1 MKLKYKYGRC
11 GGCGELVRLY
21 SIDKC
26 DNGDAL
32 FWYDCPNCRYCGV
45 VKAIDP
51 NIADTQEIL
60 SKFPDEKEDVENEN
74 DIIFDTDV
82 SDLMDKLIN
91 IKNKYYDTVSQVEL
105 FTIGMNNLKTII
117 KKLIWREDLNTEEK
131 DMIVNILKEDE
142 EENE

>member
-60 SKFPDEKEDVENEN
+60 SKFPDEKEEDIKNEKDL
-74 DIIFDTDV
+74 DINI
-82 SDLMDKLIN
+82 SELMDKMME
-91 IKNKYYDTVSQVEL
+91 IKTKYYDTVSQVEL

-117 KKLIWREDLNTEEK
+117 KKLIWGEDLDTEEK